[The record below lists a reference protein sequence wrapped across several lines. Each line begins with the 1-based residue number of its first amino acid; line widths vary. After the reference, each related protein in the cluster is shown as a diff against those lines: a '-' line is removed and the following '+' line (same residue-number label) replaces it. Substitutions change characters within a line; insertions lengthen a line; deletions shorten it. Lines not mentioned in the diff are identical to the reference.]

1 MRRTRTRRPWE
12 SYSLDQKMCRE
23 LHDEIRRDGSLDELM
38 RLRPLRCQLVLR
50 MPSPVRIVF
59 IRRVERD
66 VENQLNSVRGASAD
80 KNKDRNSGPHIPDKQ
95 VSQSKA
101 YCPGIVIEVSCKQ
114 KRKDLRKL
122 ANEYTIGSDSD
133 IQVALGLGNEYNTIK
148 QATLSF
154 WRSTMVMNQAGQN
167 ESVAQALVENQI
179 IQDNNGN
186 PSVADAEGLQL
197 CLGDFAT
204 GPQAGPESK
213 FWYPISV
220 PISKLSSLF
229 EGTEKIITPVTNST
243 GAVRTDRPWVRK
255 RDMRSSSD
263 EELSG
268 RDE

>member
-1 MRRTRTRRPWE
+1 MHHPPKNPPPPCRPSSTRAKDDQFGLL
-12 SYSLDQKMCRE
+12 YSANQKMCRE
-23 LHDEIRRDGSLDELM
+23 LHDEIRRDGSLDELVED
-38 RLRPLRCQLVLR
+38 RLRCDYVPSAVNWSSGCQA
-50 MPSPVRIVF
+50 P
-59 IRRVERD
+59 RVSR
-66 VENQLNSVRGASAD
+66 VPRGDNFVWIS

-167 ESVAQALVENQI
+167 ESVAQALVENQ
-179 IQDNNGN
+179 DNNGN

-213 FWYPISV
+213 F
-220 PISKLSSLF
+220 
-229 EGTEKIITPVTNST
+229 
-243 GAVRTDRPWVRK
+243 
-255 RDMRSSSD
+255 
-263 EELSG
+263 
-268 RDE
+268 